1 MAGLRAAAPCRPA
14 PTPCTRRTIPAN
26 LRPGT
31 AGPLLVL
38 DVRGFS
44 TPEGASQA
52 GTEANVV
59 SFGPRVREPQNGM
72 SALPQKRT
80 FALHQAAV
88 RSFGLVTLNSTGR
101 GEHSFDSAFPKFFGR
116 LLQCSQVLGGELYQG
131 GGARKF

>member
-1 MAGLRAAAPCRPA
+1 DAPG
-14 PTPCTRRTIPAN
+14 RRVPQAVSGCAFPHI

-101 GEHSFDSAFPKFFGR
+101 GEHSFDSAFPKFFGW